1 MSLAQRILSE
11 TFDYDQFRL
20 NQLEVIE
27 TLLAGDNALVI
38 MPTAGGKSLCYQI
51 PAMMLD
57 GVGIVISPLI
67 SLMQDQ
73 VSALNNLGVRAAF
86 LNSTQHSFEQK
97 EVTDQLLAGE
107 LDLLYISPERLM
119 LPEMLELLDKTKL
132 ALFAIDE
139 AHCISEWG
147 HDFRK
152 EYQALSVLSERY
164 PKTPRIAVSAT
175 ADQRTR
181 IEIAEQLQLAHAA
194 QFISSFDRPN
204 ISYTINKSGK
214 QLDQLWQY
222 LTTNHP
228 NSSGII
234 YCQSRKQVEE
244 TVNWLTAKGR
254 LSLPYHAGL
263 DASYRGQNQKWFMRE
278 DNLIMVATIA
288 FGLGV
293 DKPNVRF
300 VVHLYLPKSIE
311 NYYQETGR
319 AGRDGKPAEAWLH
332 YSQKDISIMQFW
344 INESDISTTRRQ
356 SQQQKLNDIIKFCR
370 SRKCRRQVLLRYFGE
385 TLPNP
390 CGNCDNCQRLFS
402 RHRINGLLKTDKW
415 PIFSLRNLLQGFCSN
430 NSDNVNRS

>member
-1 MSLAQRILSE
+1 MSSAQRILSE
-11 TFDYDQFRL
+11 TFGYDKFRL

-27 TLLAGDNALVI
+27 TLLAGKNTLVI

-51 PAMMLD
+51 PAMVLD

-73 VSALNNLGVRAAF
+73 VSALQKLGVRAAF
-86 LNSTQHSFEQK
+86 LNSTQSSFEQK
-97 EVTDQLLAGE
+97 EVIEQLLAGE
-107 LDLLYISPERLM
+107 LDLLYISPERLVM
-119 LPEMLELLDKTKL
+119 PETFELLDQAKL

-152 EYQALSVLSERY
+152 EYRQLSVLYERY
-164 PKTPRIAVSAT
+164 PQTPRIAVSAT
-175 ADQRTR
+175 ADQCTR
-181 IEIAEQLQLAHAA
+181 KEIAEQLQLTNAP

-204 ISYTINKSGK
+204 ISYTIGKSGK

-222 LTTNHP
+222 LQQNHP

-234 YCQSRKQVEE
+234 YCRSRKQVEE
-244 TVNWLTAKGR
+244 TVDWLSSKGR

-263 DASYRGQNQKWFMRE
+263 DASYRQQNQQWFMRE

-300 VVHLYLPKSIE
+300 VAHLYLPKSIE

-332 YSQKDISIMQFW
+332 YSINDISLSQYW
-344 INESDISTTRRQ
+344 VKNSEAKATHQQ
-356 SQQQKLNDIIKFCR
+356 SQQQKLGDIIKFCR
-370 SRKCRRQVLLRYFGE
+370 SRKCRRQVLLRHFSE
-385 TLPNP
+385 TLPKP
-390 CGNCDNCQRLFS
+390 CGNCDNCRRVLSWHRLK
-402 RHRINGLLKTDKW
+402 GLLKQ
-415 PIFSLRNLLQGFCSN
+415 INGQFFR
-430 NSDNVNRS
+430 

>member
-1 MSLAQRILSE
+1 MSLAQRILAE
-11 TFDYDQFRL
+11 TFGYDKFRL

-27 TLLAGDNALVI
+27 TLLAGEHALVI

-51 PAMMLD
+51 PAILLD

-73 VSALNNLGVRAAF
+73 VSALQKLGVSAAF
-86 LNSTQHSFEQK
+86 LNSTQLYFEQK
-97 EVTDQLLAGE
+97 EVIDQLLAGK
-107 LDLLYISPERLM
+107 LDLLYISPERLA
-119 LPEMLELLDKTKL
+119 LPETLKLLNQTKL

-152 EYQALSVLSERY
+152 EYRQLFVLSGRY
-164 PKTPRIAVSAT
+164 PQTPRIAVSAT

-181 IEIAEQLQLAHAA
+181 KEIAEQLQLTEAP

-204 ISYTINKSGK
+204 ISYTISKSGEK
-214 QLDQLWQY
+214 LDQLWQY
-222 LTTNHP
+222 LASNHP
-228 NSSGII
+228 TSSGII

-244 TVNWLTAKGR
+244 TVNWLTLKGR

-263 DASYRGQNQKWFMRE
+263 DASYRQQNQKWFMRE

-293 DKPNVRF
+293 DKPDVRF
-300 VVHLYLPKSIE
+300 VAHLYLPKSIE

-344 INESDISTTRRQ
+344 INESDVSATRRG

-385 TLPNP
+385 TLADP
-390 CGNCDNCQRLFS
+390 CGNCDNCQRVLS
-402 RHRINGLLKTDKW
+402 WHRIKGLLKLISGKFT
-415 PIFSLRNLLQGFCSN
+415 G
-430 NSDNVNRS
+430 

>member
-1 MSLAQRILSE
+1 LTQKNKTQTQAAQRILSE
-11 TFDYDQFRL
+11 TFGYDQFRL
-20 NQLEVIE
+20 NQLEVIK

-51 PAMMLD
+51 PAMVLN

-73 VSALNNLGVRAAF
+73 VGALQKLGVRAAF

-97 EVTDQLLAGE
+97 EVIEQLLAGE
-107 LDLLYISPERLM
+107 LDLLYISPERLVM
-119 LPEMLELLDKTKL
+119 PETLELLDQVDL

-152 EYQALSVLSERY
+152 EYRQLSVLSERY
-164 PKTPRIAVSAT
+164 PQTPRIAVSAT

-181 IEIAEQLQLAHAA
+181 KEIAEQLQLTKAP

-204 ISYTINKSGK
+204 ISYAINKGGEP
-214 QLDQLWQY
+214 LDKLWRY
-222 LTTNHP
+222 LQQNHP

-263 DASYRGQNQKWFMRE
+263 DASYREQNQQWFMHE

-300 VVHLYLPKSIE
+300 VAHLYLPKSIE

-319 AGRDGKPAEAWLH
+319 AGRDGKPAEAWLL
-332 YSQKDISIMQFW
+332 YSQKDISMMQFW
-344 INESDISTTRRQ
+344 INESDASTTRRG
-356 SQQQKLNDIIKFCR
+356 SQQQKLTDIIKFCR
-370 SRKCRRQVLLRYFGE
+370 SRKCRRQMLLSYFGE

-390 CGNCDNCQRLFS
+390 CGNCDNCPPVLS
-402 RHRINGLLKTDKW
+402 WHRIKSLLKQISSKF
-415 PIFSLRNLLQGFCSN
+415 IG
-430 NSDNVNRS
+430 